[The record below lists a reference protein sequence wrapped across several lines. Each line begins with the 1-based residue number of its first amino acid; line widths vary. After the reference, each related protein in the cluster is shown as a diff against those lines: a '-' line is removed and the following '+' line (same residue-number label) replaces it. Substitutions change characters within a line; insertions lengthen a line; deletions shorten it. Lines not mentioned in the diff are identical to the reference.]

1 MSRQLAIKA
10 ASMVAD
16 ILSNAHVGDNE
27 CMLIMDRL
35 ADGLEAEHPHVLAKL
50 VAELRLVIDT
60 EEELFPGGEEQG
72 ELETTIKLL
81 TPPKQ

>member
-1 MSRQLAIKA
+1 MSNQPRQLALKA

-16 ILSNAHVGDNE
+16 ILSEARVGDNE

-35 ADGLEAEHPHVLAKL
+35 TDALGKEHPHILAAL

-60 EEELFPGGEEQG
+60 EIELGMSDPVSSP
-72 ELETTIKLL
+72 IKQL